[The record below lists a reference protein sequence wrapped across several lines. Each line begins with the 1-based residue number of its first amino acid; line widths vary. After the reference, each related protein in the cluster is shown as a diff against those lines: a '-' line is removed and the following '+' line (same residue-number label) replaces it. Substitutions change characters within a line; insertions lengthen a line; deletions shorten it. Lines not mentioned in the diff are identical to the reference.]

1 MEKLPNIEMK
11 SDPLEVFFFF
21 FSLKELFL
29 GLQRQLFSSLK
40 AAIVV
45 LMLSAPGQ
53 TFPVF
58 PVICLKTWF
67 F

>member
-21 FSLKELFL
+21 LNELFQ
-29 GLQRQLFSSLK
+29 GLQRQLLISLK

-45 LMLSAPGQ
+45 PNVECSRPNISCFSSHLS
-53 TFPVF
+53 
-58 PVICLKTWF
+58 
-67 F
+67 

>member
-11 SDPLEVFFFF
+11 ADPLDFFFF
-21 FSLKELFL
+21 LLLKELFL

-40 AAIVV
+40 ATIVD

-58 PVICLKTWF
+58 PVICPKTWF

>member
-11 SDPLEVFFFF
+11 SDPLKVFFFF
-21 FSLKELFL
+21 LKELFL

-45 LMLSAPGQ
+45 PNVECSRPNISCFSSHLS
-53 TFPVF
+53 
-58 PVICLKTWF
+58 
-67 F
+67 

>member
-21 FSLKELFL
+21 FLKELFL

-45 LMLSAPGQ
+45 PNVECSRPNISCFSSHLS
-53 TFPVF
+53 
-58 PVICLKTWF
+58 
-67 F
+67 